1 MSKITFWCDEETSEQ
16 SPSDSPYFL
25 VYAGDAQQ
33 LKSVVKRV
41 RKASWDDNVDAG
53 EPARSATVSFP
64 EINSLDLVMI
74 ALLEEDWD
82 PDENLA
88 GKVHG
93 WMDNLDGLLQVFQ
106 TGTGGSVAGIFR
118 EEFIKAI
125 KNKSDNDDLVN
136 AHRFSTSGAVK
147 HYFGDG
153 GHYRVKFEF

>member
-1 MSKITFWCDEETSEQ
+1 MSKITFWCDDVTGLSG
-16 SPSDSPYFL
+16 SDSPYFL
-25 VYAGDAQQ
+25 VYAGDAKKS
-33 LKSVVKRV
+33 KSVVKRV
-41 RKASWDDNVDAG
+41 RKSSWDDNVDAG

-64 EINSLDLVMI
+64 ELTSLDLVMV

-88 GKVHG
+88 LKVHG
-93 WMDNLDGLLQVFQ
+93 WMDNLDNLLPVFQ
-106 TGTGGSVAGIFR
+106 TGTGGNVATIFR

-136 AHRFSTSGAVK
+136 AHRFVPSTGTK

-153 GHYRVKFEF
+153 GHYRVKFDF